1 MFFNS
6 SLCMFFGSSLL
17 IKFRQGLYLLYCGW
31 QNSKD
36 CSKGKS
42 VMNFS
47 SSVEDKLLGIGG
59 DTQKYYL
66 VQLIIT
72 CMDASDQEQSD
83 EQQAGVKPIG
93 IEEQKIIEKQ
103 EAEAAET
110 RPTEDIDEPPASTTE
125 GIIGKAQEENK
136 TNIKQ
141 NVDEKTKL
149 KDPST
154 KLFDQFTKHF
164 QFSKIASGN
173 TNNMLKQIQKQL
185 IQMEKTN
192 IIRNKQQVVIGQL
205 VAQVKGMQKQLDKVN
220 SSINRMKNIPNI
232 KRKIA
237 GIKRIKK

>member
-1 MFFNS
+1 
-6 SLCMFFGSSLL
+6 
-17 IKFRQGLYLLYCGW
+17 
-31 QNSKD
+31 
-36 CSKGKS
+36 
-42 VMNFS
+42 
-47 SSVEDKLLGIGG
+47 
-59 DTQKYYL
+59 
-66 VQLIIT
+66 
-72 CMDASDQEQSD
+72 MDASDQEQSD
-83 EQQAGVKPIG
+83 EQEAGVKPIG
-93 IEEQKIIEKQ
+93 FEEQKIIENQ

-110 RPTEDIDEPPASTTE
+110 RPTEDIDEPPASTTTE

-205 VAQVKGMQKQLDKVN
+205 VAQVKGMQKQLEKVN
-220 SSINRMKNIPNI
+220 SSVNRMKNIPNI
-232 KRKIA
+232 KRKVA
-237 GIKRIKK
+237 RIKRVKK